1 MPAASAAAL
10 RGGNLQKEARATRK
24 PHQNHPC
31 PRAADFW
38 HASHLYR
45 DWGRAA
51 AAPRE
56 MLRQVA
62 NHLTRFIY
70 ADAED
75 LGFVTEATARMYA
88 VLQSQDLQNDKE
100 VIGVQ
105 YSAPSLRFYAGT
117 RGVKV
122 VGVVLSIERYVLVQ
136 LDNLYELGADFY
148 VVTAYK

>member
-1 MPAASAAAL
+1 
-10 RGGNLQKEARATRK
+10 
-24 PHQNHPC
+24 
-31 PRAADFW
+31 
-38 HASHLYR
+38 
-45 DWGRAA
+45 
-51 AAPRE
+51 

-75 LGFVTEATARMYA
+75 LGFVTEATAR
-88 VLQSQDLQNDKE
+88 
-100 VIGVQ
+100 IGVQ